1 MKLRG
6 PMVLSLALAL
16 GIAAAACA
24 TPPPPAPPY
33 PPQTVELEFDFRD
46 GKNGW
51 EAGFAEYHKDMEM
64 QLGSGLRPLPPEL
77 GVEGTGFYL
86 QGMNRSDDLFMFLT
100 RGLTTDDG
108 IIPGQEYRVSY
119 RLVFASNA
127 PTGAMGIGGPPGEAV
142 FLKAGAS
149 PVRPE
154 PYLDETDYWMMNV
167 DKGGG
172 NSGEGD
178 AATIVGTIENGLP
191 AEEIDMMNPPY
202 VALERS
208 HEHGYTV
215 VANDDGELWLLVG
228 TDSGFE
234 GLTGLYYLQIDVT
247 LEPVV

>member
-16 GIAAAACA
+16 GLAAAACA
-24 TPPPPAPPY
+24 TPPPPDPPSS
-33 PPQTVELEFDFRD
+33 PTTVRLEFDFRN
-46 GKNGW
+46 GKQDW
-51 EAGFAEYHKDMEM
+51 EAGFAEYHADMEM
-64 QLGSGLRPLPPEL
+64 QLDSGLRPLPSEL
-77 GVEGTGFYL
+77 GIEGTGFYL

-100 RGLTTDDG
+100 RGLTSADG
-108 IIPGQEYRVSY
+108 ILPGQDYRVSY
-119 RLVFASNA
+119 RLVIASNA
-127 PTGAMGIGGPPGEAV
+127 PTGAIGIGGPPGEAV
-142 FLKAGAS
+142 FLKAGAT

-154 PYLDETDYWMMNV
+154 THLDENDYWMLNV

-178 AATIVGTIENGLP
+178 AATIVGTVENGLP
-191 AEEIDMMNPPY
+191 AEEIDFSNPPY

-208 HEHGYTV
+208 HEHSYV
-215 VANDDGELWLLVG
+215 VTAGDDGELWLLVG

-247 LEPVV
+247 IEPVA